1 MSYFYWCIL
10 YEDFS
15 LDTEGA
21 FLFACPYDALI
32 YAYKTLCR
40 AYNPEV
46 SIYKIPR
53 TLNMANANFQF
64 EHFDVDF
71 EDYRFRI
78 YINNHVDK
86 ERYGAKRIIMRHYR
100 KYHKRKLDA
109 VIFLQYHLR
118 KAIAN
123 PYTELCRRRLLRE
136 FNDIMKC
143 IILQKQ

>member
-1 MSYFYWCIL
+1 MSHHLVYWCIL

-21 FLFACPYDALI
+21 YLFTCPYDALI
-32 YAYKTLCR
+32 FAYKTLCR
-40 AYNPEV
+40 VYNPEV
-46 SIYKIPR
+46 SIYAIPR
-53 TLNMANANFQF
+53 TVNMAHANFNF
-64 EHFDVDF
+64 EYFDVDF

-78 YINNHVDK
+78 YSNNFVDK
-86 ERYGAKRIIMRHYR
+86 ERNRAKKIIMRYYR

-118 KAIAN
+118 KAMAN

-136 FNDIMKC
+136 FYE
-143 IILQKQ
+143 L

>member
-1 MSYFYWCIL
+1 MSYVYWCIL

-21 FLFACPYDALI
+21 YLFTSAYDALTF
-32 YAYKTLCR
+32 AYKTLLR

-78 YINNHVDK
+78 YTNHFISK
-86 ERYGAKRIIMRHYR
+86 EYKNAVKIIKKHYR
-100 KYHKRKLDA
+100 KYYKRKLDA

-136 FNDIMKC
+136 FMEM
-143 IILQKQ
+143 